1 MPYAVARADPS
12 GCRARWN
19 GHWTTGEA
27 MKQPSRPFHL
37 RLPARVAFVASLGAA
52 LASSG
57 MAQGPVN
64 AASRPDGPS
73 AAEAEGSASADPTIA
88 ARLAN
93 LLNARIRN
101 GTWGAM
107 VVSLTNGDTL
117 FSRNAG
123 AALNPASTLKL
134 YTTAL
139 AFERLGPEHRF
150 STDVLRDGTLAGDGT
165 LMGNLVLRGGGD
177 PALSRRFYDGD
188 GNGPMRALARQVVAA
203 GVKRVR
209 GDLIGDDGAFE
220 PKPVPDGWLQRY
232 LHASYAAR
240 VSALSLNEN
249 LVHVVVTPG
258 SAGKPGT
265 VRLEPAT
272 SAFTV
277 ANASSTRAGNRGAA
291 VTVSGGDDGIIR
303 VRGWIG
309 ARSEPRVYVLVVPEP
324 ARFTTGAFA
333 RALADAGVTVDGR
346 VRVAETPAGA
356 VRLASLP
363 SPPLAELAG
372 VMNRESINHYA
383 ELIFRNAARA
393 ASPAGVGSASMG
405 NALLRDF
412 MQLRVG
418 AAPLDVYAADGSGL
432 STLDRVTA
440 RSLVKLLSY
449 AHHAPWSRQFHE
461 SLPVAGREET
471 LRLRMRR
478 TPAQDNLHAKT
489 GTTADV
495 VALSGYVAGR
505 TGEIFA
511 FAFLY
516 NGKDRWNA
524 RATIDSMGVTLASLS
539 R

>member
-1 MPYAVARADPS
+1 MTLR
-12 GCRARWN
+12 
-19 GHWTTGEA
+19 
-27 MKQPSRPFHL
+27 SRPIQIRIPVQL
-37 RLPARVAFVASLGAA
+37 ACSAFLGAA

-57 MAQGPVN
+57 FAQN
-64 AASRPDGPS
+64 ASNVARPDGS
-73 AAEAEGSASADPTIA
+73 AGVEAGGGASDEVSLGT
-88 ARLAN
+88 RLAQ
-93 LLNARIRN
+93 LLNAKVRN

-117 FSRNAG
+117 FARNPG
-123 AALNPASTLKL
+123 VTLNPASTLKL

-139 AFERLGPEHRF
+139 AFDRLGPEHRF
-150 STDVLRDGTLAGDGT
+150 TTDVLRDGSVTGDGT
-165 LMGNLVLRGGGD
+165 LIGNLVLRGGGD
-177 PALSRRFYDGD
+177 PALSRRFFDGD
-188 GNGPMRALARQVVAA
+188 GNGPMRTLARQVVAA

-209 GDLIGDDGAFE
+209 GDIIGDDGAFE
-220 PKPVPDGWLQRY
+220 AKRVPDGWLQRY

-258 SAGKPGT
+258 PAGKTGA

-277 ANASSTRAGNRGAA
+277 SNTSSTRAGNRGAA
-291 VTVSGGDDGIIR
+291 VSVSGGDDGIIR

-309 ARSEPRVYVLVVPEP
+309 ARSAPRVYVLVVPEP

-333 RALADAGVTVDGR
+333 RALAEAGVAVDGK
-346 VRVAETPAGA
+346 VRVADTPPGA
-356 VRLASLP
+356 VRVASLP

-383 ELIFRNAARA
+383 ELIFRNAARM
-393 ASPAGVGSASMG
+393 ASPAGVGSAAMG

-412 MQLRVG
+412 LELRVG
-418 AAPLDVYAADGSGL
+418 AAPADVFAADGSGL

-440 RSLVKLLSY
+440 RSLVKLLAY

-471 LRLRMRR
+471 LRLRMRK

-495 VALSGYVAGR
+495 VALSGYVAGK

-524 RATIDSMGVTLASLS
+524 RATIDSMGVTLARFS